1 MTPQPKSYQGNK
13 IRVYIGST
21 VLFAGILS
29 SATVIGVLVL
39 LMIPFSFDL
48 RYRVTALW
56 CRFAI
61 WLAKVCCGV
70 EYTVEG
76 AENLNLPEP
85 GIILSKHQSAWET
98 LAYRQIFP
106 KQTVL
111 LKESLLR
118 LPIWGWALATLK
130 PIAINRKNQKAAL
143 RKLLRDGTAALN
155 DGLWVIVFPEGTRTA
170 PGETKKFNAGGAM
183 LAHKTGRP
191 VIPVAHNSGECWSR
205 YSFLKY
211 PGTIQVKIGPKI
223 ESQGRTAAEINAE
236 AEAWI
241 LGAMQTIKNS
251 PSEPNGL
258 GNEPD

>member
-1 MTPQPKSYQGNK
+1 MTPQPKSYQGSK
-13 IRVYIGST
+13 IRIYIGST
-21 VLFAGILS
+21 LLFACILS
-29 SATVIGVLVL
+29 SATVVGVFVFL
-39 LMIPFSFDL
+39 LLPFPFEV
-48 RYRVTALW
+48 RYRVTAGW
-56 CRFAI
+56 CGLTT
-61 WLAKVCCGV
+61 WLAKVLCGV
-70 EYTVEG
+70 NYTVEG

-98 LAYRQIFP
+98 LAYRKIFP

-111 LKESLLR
+111 LKESLLW
-118 LPIWGWALATLK
+118 LPIWGWALATLR
-130 PIAINRKNQKAAL
+130 PIAINRQNQKAAL
-143 RKLLRDGTAALN
+143 RKLLRDGAAALN
-155 DGLWVIVFPEGTRTA
+155 DGFWVIVFPEGTRTA

-223 ESQGRTAAEINAE
+223 ETKNRSAAEINAE

-241 LGAMQTIKNS
+241 LGAMQTIKDS
-251 PSEPNGL
+251 RPETNGT
-258 GNEPD
+258 GNESA